1 LGGLIPL
8 LFFGLGFA
16 LFLQA
21 LQFVQG
27 SVKRAL
33 QTGPFGADLA
43 Q

>member
-1 LGGLIPL
+1 MQKL
-8 LFFGLGFA
+8 LFGLGFA

-27 SVKRAL
+27 SVKGPL
-33 QTGPFGADLA
+33 ETGTFGANLA

>member
-1 LGGLIPL
+1 MQKL
-8 LFFGLGFA
+8 LFGLGFA

-27 SVKRAL
+27 SVKEAL
-33 QTGPFGADLA
+33 EPGAFGPNLA